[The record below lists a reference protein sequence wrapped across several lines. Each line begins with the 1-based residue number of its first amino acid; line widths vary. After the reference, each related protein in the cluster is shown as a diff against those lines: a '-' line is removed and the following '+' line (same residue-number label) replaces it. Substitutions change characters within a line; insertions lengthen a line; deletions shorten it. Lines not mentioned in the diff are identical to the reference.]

1 MLVTVDLVRV
11 LTPLSLLRQRRA
23 TPQSLTDSEETD
35 NSSSSA
41 PILLHNCDSVARV
54 ANLPNTEYFQQPFQR
69 LRIAPIASDIS
80 PPITQQT
87 ASQVAIP
94 YTNQYPFQWLQLSPR
109 PTPPS
114 PSYAF
119 TPLPSQISPTFREP
133 LHTPEHLPYMNIDT
147 QTLQEDTTP
156 QQLLL
161 PQRRL
166 STTHYTTT
174 CVAQDIVQPLT
185 PTVTQQLP
193 EQHHEPS
200 IISTPFSL
208 LLPANS
214 PLISSD
220 AHDIVPTTIRTTTV
234 SATHVVDIPPLP
246 LLTVDVVHTATQ
258 TDPEPFCLYCQWH
271 EQTWLPQ
278 DTERRWRAVLRREIW
293 NVLKDQLP
301 FIKA

>member
-1 MLVTVDLVRV
+1 M
-11 LTPLSLLRQRRA
+11 
-23 TPQSLTDSEETD
+23 
-35 NSSSSA
+35 
-41 PILLHNCDSVARV
+41 
-54 ANLPNTEYFQQPFQR
+54 
-69 LRIAPIASDIS
+69 
-80 PPITQQT
+80 
-87 ASQVAIP
+87 SQVAIP
-94 YTNQYPFQWLQLSPR
+94 YTNQYPFQRLQPLLR

-119 TPLPSQISPTFREP
+119 TPLPSQISSTFWEP

-147 QTLQEDTTP
+147 QALQEDTSP

-166 STTHYTTT
+166 STTQYTTT

-185 PTVTQQLP
+185 LTITQQLS
-193 EQHHEPS
+193 EQHYEAS
-200 IISTPFSL
+200 TISTPFSS

-214 PLISSD
+214 SLISPD
-220 AHDIVPTTIRTTTV
+220 VHDIVPTTIRTTTV

-246 LLTVDVVHTATQ
+246 TPTIDVVHTATQ

-278 DTERRWRAVLRREIW
+278 DTERRWRAVLHWEIW
-293 NVLKDQLP
+293 NVLKDQPP